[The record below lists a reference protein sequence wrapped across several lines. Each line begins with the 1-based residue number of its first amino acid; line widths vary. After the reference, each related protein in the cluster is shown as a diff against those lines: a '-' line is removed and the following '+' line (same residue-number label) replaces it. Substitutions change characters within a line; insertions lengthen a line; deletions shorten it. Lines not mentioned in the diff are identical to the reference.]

1 VGKSAR
7 PNRAMKVEA
16 NGWTRSQNA
25 RSVGSPLTAYPMS
38 IAAKSISSYLP
49 IRARTNRTRSWMAL
63 RTPYRWSACAT
74 TATSPNQDGVLGE
87 SVGSTWIWTTG
98 SVIFL
103 SSFSH
108 SFSLRKTHF
117 CRLCQFFRA
126 FSPSSLTRC
135 VSRGLGEW
143 RTELPPKRRQGQP
156 RKPRLSSTPRKR
168 RLSSRGAAFLMIL
181 PLSQLTKVQQQ
192 QLEQIILHEELHSVY
207 LLSQEFVTLLKQ
219 RQVEALDSWLK
230 RAKES
235 RVTEL
240 GSFESAHSSRLCCC
254 SRGLLPAVE

>member
-1 VGKSAR
+1 MRSASTQGWSSTARYRDKVGAVGKSAR
-7 PNRAMKVEA
+7 PNRAMKAEA

-49 IRARTNRTRSWMAL
+49 IRARTNRTRSFMAP

-87 SVGSTWIWTTG
+87 FVGSTWMWTTG

-103 SSFSH
+103 SSLSH

-135 VSRGLGEW
+135 VSRGSGNTLG
-143 RTELPPKRRQGQP
+143 LVVV
-156 RKPRLSSTPRKR
+156 L
-168 RLSSRGAAFLMIL
+168 LI
-181 PLSQLTKVQQQ
+181 
-192 QLEQIILHEELHSVY
+192 
-207 LLSQEFVTLLKQ
+207 LLS
-219 RQVEALDSWLK
+219 
-230 RAKES
+230 
-235 RVTEL
+235 
-240 GSFESAHSSRLCCC
+240 
-254 SRGLLPAVE
+254 